1 MNLTAFVE
9 KPGARC
15 VSEQVP
21 IVQKVA
27 TFVRS
32 IDWHRPGARAGLVL
46 AVMGIAIAIG
56 GYLYADFSLD
66 DLVFTLITTGA
77 VSVALLYHSQ
87 WKRREVR
94 DAVVTGALAL
104 AIYTVAHIFDL
115 PPKVFQF
122 AIDNAEYEA
131 DDAIFVLFIMSG
143 ALLFYVYRRLQ
154 DLSKEIEARRSAEH
168 MAQRLAR
175 HDPLTGLP
183 NRRFFNEKLDEALRC
198 RDPQECRAAVLML
211 DLDGFKA
218 VNDVHG
224 HMVGDRVLVEFAE
237 RIGKA
242 CRNALVA
249 RVGGDEFAI
258 VLPHI
263 HSLDEPA
270 AVARRISLAVAEPF
284 TIAGTETALGVGIG
298 IAVAPNDGT
307 SADDL
312 VRRADLALYRAK
324 AEGRSAIRFFE
335 PAMDAHVERRRVIER
350 ELRSAI
356 AGNQIEVHYQPL
368 VNLSGDRIV
377 GFEALARWQSPALGA
392 VPPSVF
398 ITIAEESGLIH
409 RLSDQLLRIACRE
422 AKNWPEN
429 LTLAF
434 NISPVQLRDS
444 TLGLRILGILGET
457 GLPPRRLE
465 LEITESAIVG
475 DGPTARR
482 MIDELR
488 AAGVR
493 IALDDFGT
501 GYATM
506 SQLLSFRFDKIKID
520 RSFVERLG
528 NGQGSEVIV
537 RAIIGLAKGLGL
549 ATTAEGIETTAQLA
563 DLKAD
568 GCVEGQGYLF
578 GKAIPA
584 AAIPDLLRK
593 PSIAAA

>member
-1 MNLTAFVE
+1 ML
-9 KPGARC
+9 
-15 VSEQVP
+15 EQVP
-21 IVQKVA
+21 IAGRIAVFA
-27 TFVRS
+27 RS
-32 IDWHRPGARAGLVL
+32 IDWRSRGARAGLVL
-46 AVMGIAIAIG
+46 AVMGTAVAIG
-56 GYLYADFSLD
+56 GYLYGDFRVNDVL
-66 DLVFTLITTGA
+66 FTLITTGTC
-77 VSVALLYHSQ
+77 SVALFYRSQ

-94 DAVVTGALAL
+94 DAIVTVALAL
-104 AIYTVAHIFDL
+104 AIYSVAHFFDL

-122 AIDNAEYEA
+122 AIDNVKYEV
-131 DDAIFVLFIMSG
+131 DDAIFVLFVMSA

-154 DLSKEIEARRSAEH
+154 DLSREIEARRAAEH
-168 MAQRLAR
+168 TAQRLAR

-198 RDPQECRAAVLML
+198 QDPQECRAAVLML

-284 TIAGTETALGVGIG
+284 TIAGAETALGVGIG

-307 SADDL
+307 KADDL

-324 AEGRSAIRFFE
+324 AEGRSATRFFE

-356 AGNQIEVHYQPL
+356 AGNQVEMHYQPL
-368 VNLSGDRIV
+368 VNLSGDRII
-377 GFEALARWQSPALGA
+377 GFEALARWQSPTLGA
-392 VPPSVF
+392 VTPNVF
-398 ITIAEESGLIH
+398 IAIAEESGLIH
-409 RLSDQLLRIACRE
+409 RLSDQLLRVACRE
-422 AKNWPEN
+422 AKNWPEQ

-434 NISPVQLRDS
+434 NISPVQLRDA

-475 DGPTARR
+475 DGPLARR

-528 NGQGSEVIV
+528 SGQGSEVIV

-549 ATTAEGIETTAQLA
+549 TTTAEGIETTAQLA

-568 GCVEGQGYLF
+568 GCLEGQGYLF

>member
-1 MNLTAFVE
+1 
-9 KPGARC
+9 
-15 VSEQVP
+15 
-21 IVQKVA
+21 
-27 TFVRS
+27 VRS
-32 IDWHRPGARAGLVL
+32 IDWRRREVRAGLML
-46 AVMGIAIAIG
+46 AVMGIAVAIG
-56 GYLYADFSLD
+56 GYLYADFRLND
-66 DLVFTLITTGA
+66 ILFTLITTG
-77 VSVALLYHSQ
+77 VGSVALLNYSQ

-94 DAVVTGALAL
+94 DAMVTGALAL
-104 AIYTVAHIFDL
+104 AVYTAAHIFDL
-115 PPKVFQF
+115 PPKVFRF
-122 AIDNAEYEA
+122 AIANVKYEV
-131 DDAIFVLFIMSG
+131 DDAIFVLFTMSI

-183 NRRFFNEKLDEALRC
+183 NRRYFNEKLDEALRC
-198 RDPQECRAAVLML
+198 QDPQECRAAVLML

-249 RVGGDEFAI
+249 RVGGDEFAV

-270 AVARRISLAVAEPF
+270 AVARRISLTVAEPF
-284 TIAGTETALGVGIG
+284 TIAGTETTLGVGIG

-312 VRRADLALYRAK
+312 LRRADLALYRAK
-324 AEGRSAIRFFE
+324 AEGRSATRFFE

-356 AGNQIEVHYQPL
+356 AGNQVEVHYQPL
-368 VNLSGDRIV
+368 VNLSGDRII
-377 GFEALARWQSPALGA
+377 GFEALARWQSPVLGA
-392 VPPSVF
+392 VTPSVF

-409 RLSDQLLRIACRE
+409 RLSDQLLRAACRE
-422 AKNWPEN
+422 AATWPEH

-434 NISPVQLRDS
+434 NISPLQLRDA

-528 NGQGSEVIV
+528 SNNGSEVIV

-549 ATTAEGIETTAQLA
+549 TTTAEGIETTAQLA

-568 GCVEGQGYLF
+568 GCLEGQGYLF

>member
-1 MNLTAFVE
+1 VLE
-9 KPGARC
+9 R
-15 VSEQVP
+15 VP
-21 IVQKVA
+21 IA
-27 TFVRS
+27 GRFAAFVRS
-32 IDWHRPGARAGLVL
+32 IDWRRREVHAGLML
-46 AVMGIAIAIG
+46 SLLGIAIAIG
-56 GYLYADFSLD
+56 GYLYADFRLND
-66 DLVFTLITTGA
+66 ILFTLITTETGA
-77 VSVALLYHSQ
+77 VALFYHSQ

-94 DAVVTGALAL
+94 DAMVTGALAL
-104 AIYTVAHIFDL
+104 GVYAVAHFFDL
-115 PPKVFQF
+115 PPKVFRF
-122 AIDNAEYEA
+122 AIDNVKYEV
-131 DDAIFVLFIMSG
+131 DDAIFVLFVMSG

-154 DLSKEIEARRSAEH
+154 DLSREIEARRSAED

-198 RDPQECRAAVLML
+198 QEPQECRATVLML

-224 HMVGDRVLVEFAE
+224 HMVGDQVLVEFAE

-242 CRNALVA
+242 CKHALVA

-270 AVARRISLAVAEPF
+270 AVARRIAMAVAEPF
-284 TIAGTETALGVGIG
+284 TIAGSDTTLGVGIG
-298 IAVAPNDGT
+298 IAVAPNDGHT
-307 SADDL
+307 ADDL

-324 AEGRSAIRFFE
+324 AEGRSCTRFFE
-335 PAMDAHVERRRVIER
+335 PAMDAHVERRRLIER
-350 ELRSAI
+350 ELRSAT

-368 VNLSGDRIV
+368 VNLGGDRIV
-377 GFEALARWQSPALGA
+377 GFEALARWQSPVLGTVA
-392 VPPSVF
+392 PSVF

-422 AKNWPEN
+422 ARNWPEH

-434 NISPVQLRDS
+434 NISPVQLRDA
-444 TLGLRILGILGET
+444 TLGLRVLAILGET
-457 GLPPRRLE
+457 GLSPQRLE

-475 DGPTARR
+475 DGPLARQ

-528 NGQGSEVIV
+528 SNSGSEVIV

-549 ATTAEGIETTAQLA
+549 TTTAEGIETTAQLSN
-563 DLKAD
+563 LKAD
-568 GCVEGQGYLF
+568 GCLEGQGYLF

-584 AAIPDLLRK
+584 SAIPELLRK